1 MAVTQKGVPMQRQ
14 GDQVIGFLNSTQVK
28 SIQGYQDMA
37 SLNSW
42 YHQDPLNNHLGL
54 MQFWGN
60 QDRTTVPIYG
70 ELMKNKSIIEVDGFE
85 GSFSYD
91 IPIEEA
97 KGCITEVDLSAQ
109 QFPGVDGSPFEIG
122 LDREYTKGDILTYDP
137 EFGEQVIVTDDA
149 NVRMEGTAFI
159 HTVALITND
168 KLRYFPSHQLAKG
181 ISYYKLSH
189 AGGEYTTEFSHVEFP
204 DTVGHMT
211 CEFKLGGIRGAQAYV
226 TGFAD
231 KKTKNFSGAAA
242 SSQQFLDKISQEAD
256 AKGEFVFVTNIDKST
271 GKPNMKN
278 ASIGTTMEYLVMKEL
293 EKMTAQSLLFQKAGT
308 VNDGNGSF
316 RINEGLWHQL
326 RRGKR
331 ILYGR
336 PGGITRSKIKEAAEY
351 VFRSNP
357 TLDYR
362 ERRIKFKC
370 GTRAYDNVLEIFSEE
385 VNAQLD
391 RLSAFLG
398 TDRQLPKSPISG
410 TSLTELK
417 LEEVRFTEVF
427 LPGIGTVELE
437 KDESLDYSVMSD
449 RFSTGSHGDGMAH
462 TTYSMVIWDASNQGY
477 SNNKNLPKGT
487 KLVEG
492 GNSNSNIFI
501 VKPKGEMTYWGRE
514 NGRYDID
521 KAGGIVSSSKYI
533 GTEFWAFNSSSI
545 WVKDLTKFVMIELN
559 PAARLGFN

>member
-1 MAVTQKGVPMQRQ
+1 MTTQKGVPMMRQ
-14 GDQVIGFLNSTQVK
+14 GDQVVGFLNSKQVK

-37 SLNSW
+37 SLASW
-42 YHQDPLNNHLGL
+42 YQEDPLKNHLGL

-60 QDRTTVPIYG
+60 QDRTSVPIYG
-70 ELMKNKSIIEVDGFE
+70 ELLKNRSIIEVDGFD
-85 GSFSYD
+85 GSFTYD
-91 IPIEEA
+91 IPIEED
-97 KGCITEVDLSAQ
+97 KGCVTELDMSHQ
-109 QFPGVDGSPFEIG
+109 QFAGIDGSTFKIA

-137 EFGEQVIVTDDA
+137 EFGEQMIVTDDEE
-149 NVRMEGTAFI
+149 VEMKGTAFI
-159 HTVALITND
+159 HAVKLITND
-168 KLRYFPSHQLAKG
+168 KLRHFPSHWLAKG
-181 ISYYKLSH
+181 VSYFKLSH

-204 DTVGHMT
+204 DTIGSMT
-211 CEFKLGGIRGAQAYV
+211 CEFKLGGIRGAEAYV
-226 TGFAD
+226 SGFAD

-242 SSQQFLDKISQEAD
+242 SSKQYLDKIMAEAEQ
-256 AKGEFVFVTNIDKST
+256 KGEFVFIANMGAN
-271 GKPNMKN
+271 GKPDMKN

-293 EKMTAQSLLFQKAGT
+293 EKMTAHSLLFQKGGT
-308 VNDGNGSF
+308 VTDGNSSF

-357 TLDYR
+357 NLDYR

-370 GTRAYDNVLEIFSEE
+370 GSRAYDNVLEIFSEE
-385 VNAQLD
+385 VNAQLN

-398 TDRQLPKSPISG
+398 SDRILPKSPVSG

-427 LPGIGTVELE
+427 LPGIGTVEIE
-437 KDESLDYSVMSD
+437 KDESLDYGVMSD
-449 RFSTGSHGDGMAH
+449 RFAKGAHGGGMAH

-492 GNSNSNIFI
+492 GNANSNIFI
-501 VKPKGEMTYWGRE
+501 VKPKGEMTYWGRS
-514 NGRYDID
+514 NGRYDIQ
-521 KAGGIVSSSKYI
+521 KAGDIVSSHKYI

-545 WVKDLTKFVMIELN
+545 WVRDLTKFVMIELN
-559 PAARLGFN
+559 PAARKGFN